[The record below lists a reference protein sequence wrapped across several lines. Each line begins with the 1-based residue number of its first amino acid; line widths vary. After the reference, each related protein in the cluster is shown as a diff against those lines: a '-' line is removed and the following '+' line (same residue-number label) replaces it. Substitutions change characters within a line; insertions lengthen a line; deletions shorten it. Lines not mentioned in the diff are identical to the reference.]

1 MSIKSKEKEGYRAIQ
16 VTSGVCRSNK
26 LTKAEIGH
34 FRKARVEAGR
44 LLLEFRIDENELE
57 ISEKLRVGLELN
69 VDIFKESMKVDVVGR
84 TKGKGFAGVV
94 KRHNFHMQDSTHGNS
109 LSHRAPGS
117 IGQCQDPGRV
127 FLGKKM
133 AGHMGASFRT
143 AQNQNIVKID
153 KLNNILFIKGAVP
166 GFVGSD
172 VIIKPSVK
180 GNEIVSL
187 SFEGSSQITSEEL
200 VENGSLDGKKR
211 EALDG

>member
-1 MSIKSKEKEGYRAIQ
+1 MIGLVGKKCGMTRLYTENGVSIPVTVVKVDSNRVVSIKSKEKEGYRAIQ

-94 KRHNFHMQDSTHGNS
+94 KRHNFHMQDILRTWQSVLYFSIERLPFIFPQKTKNGVKLVRIS
-109 LSHRAPGS
+109 MVMALFSRA
-117 IGQCQDPGRV
+117 
-127 FLGKKM
+127 
-133 AGHMGASFRT
+133 
-143 AQNQNIVKID
+143 
-153 KLNNILFIKGAVP
+153 
-166 GFVGSD
+166 
-172 VIIKPSVK
+172 
-180 GNEIVSL
+180 
-187 SFEGSSQITSEEL
+187 
-200 VENGSLDGKKR
+200 
-211 EALDG
+211 